1 MARATMEFRVLG
13 PLEVRRRGRALAL
26 GGPQQRALLA
36 ILLIRPNR
44 VISTERMGHLL
55 WGDDAP
61 ATAGHTI
68 GVYVSNLRR
77 ILEPRGAPFRILVR
91 TNPGYV
97 LQIRP
102 TDLDAA
108 QFESLVNDAKQLP
121 PRERA
126 AQLSGALRLWRGP
139 AFADFP
145 SQPFVLAEATRLNEL
160 RLHALEERL
169 DADLVLGRHQ
179 QLVGELEGLVA
190 EHPLRERLC
199 GQLML
204 ALYRSGRQAE
214 ASAVY
219 QRTRERLV
227 EELGMEPGA
236 ELQSVLKGIL
246 KHDPGL
252 AHQAALSAPA
262 NLPLQ
267 LTSFIGREKELRE
280 LDQLVRE
287 SRLVT
292 LAGPGGCG
300 KTRLALRIGANIT
313 DRFPDGVWFIDL
325 SALTEPDFVSQAV
338 ATSLGITEQPG
349 RTSLLSVCDHL
360 QGRSA
365 LLILDNCEQ
374 ILDAAARMAEVLV
387 KTCPDLHVL
396 ATSRERLRVEGEHL
410 YQLPPLA
417 LPDAG
422 LLAVAELEQSEAVQ
436 LFVDRARMSVPSFS
450 VTSQNALSVAQ
461 LCRQLDGIP
470 LAIELAA
477 AHTGTLTPNDILAR
491 LDDQFGILA
500 AGMRTRS
507 PRQRSL
513 RATLDWSYHLL
524 TAAEAALFR
533 RLSVFSGG
541 FDLNAAESV
550 GVDEQV
556 KPTEV
561 AALVAELCNKSLVTS
576 NQRAH
581 GATRYRLLDTVRA
594 FAARLLAEGGEEGSV
609 RRRHATFYLELVNG
623 AMAGIEGP
631 EGKTW
636 LDRMETEHD
645 NARAALVFSISADP
659 DLACRLAVAWSPFW
673 FIRGHFSEGS
683 HWLSAV
689 LAAQDQ
695 TRDWSRDQEA
705 AYRLAEVKQQAGRMA
720 LRLGD
725 MHAAQSYADEA
736 MQIAQALGDKGMIA
750 SLLADLAALARM
762 RGDGESARSLF
773 AQSLRVLREVG
784 STEEVPGHP
793 TAIALEAAVNVALGQ
808 GAAWSGDYI
817 TARNHYRQ
825 TLERLELTGGRRW
838 VSISLGLGEV
848 ALVEG
853 DIGEATRWFAGALSE
868 AQRLG
873 DLQGIAAGLAYSAGL
888 AAASANPVAAMRLQG
903 ASSKLVQALG
913 LQGRMPSPFDRT
925 VKPRLESVYSQLGRR
940 EAEIQMD
947 AGRALSPQ
955 QAVDYAFGDVLKGSE
970 TFSTEEAI
978 AYATRGR
985 DQRSRSSTGWS
996 SLSPSELEV
1005 VRLVGQ
1011 HLTNPQI
1018 ASRLFVSRATVKTHL
1033 VHVFAKLGINSR
1045 SELAAEAIAR
1055 GMAGQ
1060 PEQTLPK

>member
-1 MARATMEFRVLG
+1 MEFRVLG

-44 VISTERMGHLL
+44 VVSTEHIRNLV

-61 ATAGHTI
+61 PTADHTI

-77 ILEPRGAPFRILVR
+77 ILEPRGAPYRVLVR
-91 TNPGYV
+91 RNPGYM

-108 QFESLVNDAKQLP
+108 QFESLVNDSKQLP

-126 AQLSGALRLWRGP
+126 AQLSTALRVWRGP

-145 SQPFVLAEATRLNEL
+145 LQPFVLAEAARLNEL

-252 AHQAALSAPA
+252 AHQGALSAPA

-267 LTSFIGREKELRE
+267 LTSFIGREKELGE

-287 SRLVT
+287 SRMVT

-313 DRFPDGVWFIDL
+313 DRFQDGVWFIDL

-374 ILDAAARMAEVLV
+374 ILDAAARMAEILV

-422 LLAVAELEQSEAVQ
+422 LPAVAELEQSEAVQ
-436 LFVDRARMSVPSFS
+436 LFVDRARMSMPSFS
-450 VTSQNALSVAQ
+450 ITGQNALSVAQ

-477 AHTGTLTPNDILAR
+477 AQIGALNPSEILAR
-491 LDDQFGILA
+491 LGDQFGILA
-500 AGMRTRS
+500 AGTTTRAA
-507 PRQRSL
+507 RQRSL
-513 RATLDWSYHLL
+513 RATLDWSYRLL
-524 TAAEAALFR
+524 GAAEAALFR
-533 RLSVFSGG
+533 QLSVFSGG

-561 AALVAELCNKSLVTS
+561 AALVAELCDKSLVTS
-576 NQRAH
+576 DQRTH

-594 FAARLLAEGGEEGSV
+594 FAARLLSEGGEEGSV

-645 NARAALVFSISADP
+645 NARAALAFSISADP

-673 FIRGHFSEGS
+673 FIRGHFSEGR
-683 HWLSAV
+683 HWLTAV

-695 TRDWSRDQEA
+695 TRDWSRDPEA
-705 AYRLAEVKQQAGRMA
+705 AYRLAEVKQQTGRMA
-720 LRLGD
+720 LRLGEMD
-725 MHAAQSYADEA
+725 AAQTYADEA

-750 SLLADLAALARM
+750 SLLADLAGLARM

-784 STEEVPGHP
+784 STEKVPGHP

-808 GAAWSGDYI
+808 GAAWSGDYV
-817 TARNHYRQ
+817 TARKHYLQ
-825 TLERLELTGGRRW
+825 TLERLERTGRRRW
-838 VSISLGLGEV
+838 VSISLGLGEI

-853 DIGEATRWFAGALSE
+853 DLDAANSWFASALSE

-873 DLQGIAAGLAYSAGL
+873 DLQGISAALAYSAGV
-888 AAASANPVAAMRLQG
+888 AAASGKLVAAMRLQG
-903 ASSKLVQALG
+903 TASKLAQALG

-925 VKPRLESVYSQLGRR
+925 VKPRLESVYNQLGHRA
-940 EAEIQMD
+940 AEIQLT
-947 AGRALSPQ
+947 AGRGMSAQ
-955 QAVDYAFGDVLKGSE
+955 QAVDYAFGEVLKGSGG
-970 TFSTEEAI
+970 FSTEDAI
-978 AYATRGR
+978 AHAARGR
-985 DQRSRSSTGWS
+985 DEQKRPSTGWA

-1005 VRLVGQ
+1005 VRLVAL
-1011 HLTNPQI
+1011 HLTNPEI
-1018 ASRLFVSRATVKTHL
+1018 ANRLFVSRATVKTHL
-1033 VHVFAKLGINSR
+1033 VHVFAKLAINSR
-1045 SELAAEAIAR
+1045 SELAAEAVAR

-1060 PEQTLPK
+1060 PEQKLPK